1 MVFDGETPLMLPPAL
16 AVITARGGSS
26 RVPRKNIR
34 LFCGR
39 PMVAWPTRA
48 ACTSGLFQRVVIS
61 TDDEEIAAAAQAE
74 GAERP
79 FARPPELA
87 DAHSTTA
94 DVLRHALQTLQCQ
107 TGSLPPWCCCLYGTS
122 ALVTPAMLHRAAAL
136 AQKEGT
142 ELVMAVTPY
151 SHPIERG
158 LTLDDSGLLR
168 YLRPECVS
176 MRTQDF
182 TPVWHDAGLLYWFSV
197 PAFLSEGGHSFA
209 PLQKRAL
216 PVSAL
221 EAVDIDTQDDWEFA
235 EIVARYRGLDA

>member
-1 MVFDGETPLMLPPAL
+1 MVFDGETTLMRSA
-16 AVITARGGSS
+16 AIAIITARGGSS
-26 RVPRKNIR
+26 RVPRKNVR

-48 ACTSGLFQRVVIS
+48 AQASGLFQRVIIS
-61 TDDEEIAAAAQAE
+61 TNDEEIAAAALAE

-79 FARPPELA
+79 FVRPPELA
-87 DAHSTTA
+87 DDHSTTA
-94 DVLRHALQTLQCQ
+94 EVLRHSLLTLQRQ
-107 TGSLPPWCCCLYGTS
+107 TGSLPSWCCCLYGTS
-122 ALVTPAMLHRAAAL
+122 ALVTPAMLRRAAEL
-136 AQKEGT
+136 AQKDGT
-142 ELVMAVTPY
+142 ELVMTVTPY
-151 SHPIERG
+151 PHPIERG
-158 LTLDDSGLLR
+158 LTVDDSGLLR

-182 TPVWHDAGLLYWFSV
+182 PTVWHDAGLLYWFSV
-197 PAFLSEGGHSFA
+197 PAFLDGGGQSFA

-216 PVSAL
+216 PVTAL